1 MHIQPRLAILRFHP
15 IVAAVLL
22 CLVSFARAEAET
34 ISATAHVKGS
44 GGTEVTSPVTIVLD
58 RPSTDAERDEL
69 LAVLKK
75 SGTTGV
81 RDLLALKKAI
91 GTVRVGSTN
100 TAIKYAYSRTTGSG
114 RLVTAL
120 TDLPIAFVGAGLPGA
135 KPKTGFDLGLVLLD
149 LAGPGSGSG
158 EIAPAAKIRVDA
170 QGAIVTEDYGA
181 EAVRLSNISG
191 K

>member
-1 MHIQPRLAILRFHP
+1 MHIQPRLAVLRFHP

-22 CLVSFARAEAET
+22 CFVSFARAEAET
-34 ISATAHVKGS
+34 ISATAHVKGT

-58 RPSTDAERDEL
+58 RLSTDAERDEL
-69 LAVLKK
+69 LMALKQRG
-75 SGTTGV
+75 SEGV
-81 RDLLALKKAI
+81 RDLLALRKAI

-120 TDLPIAFVGAGLPGA
+120 TGLPIAFVGAGLPGA

-149 LAGPGSGSG
+149 LAAPGTGRG
-158 EIAPAAKIRVDA
+158 EIAPAAKIRLDA
-170 QGAIVTEDYGA
+170 QGAIVTEDYGV
-181 EAVRLSNISG
+181 EAVRLSNVVG
-191 K
+191 P